1 MGGLSVPCTY
11 HLSIIFQELLCRVAA
26 ATAAIS
32 KDADQLFTCR
42 RNITD
47 QYLWINFSSISHV
60 YKITVKQVGGRCS
73 RLGFYSPA
81 FPQSYDRNAEKK

>member
-60 YKITVKQVGGRCS
+60 YKITQTSWWEVFKAWLLQPS
-73 RLGFYSPA
+73 LP
-81 FPQSYDRNAEKK
+81 PII